1 MKAHGP
7 GARWQIER
15 SYQRLGGALDRTQRR
30 RLGKDKEMSTE
41 KLECSWNL
49 LALALVRPHECVTKK
64 VCSAQ
69 I

>member
-7 GARWQIER
+7 WARWQIEH

-30 RLGKDKEMSTE
+30 RLGKDKETSPE
-41 KLECSWNL
+41 EFEYSWNL

-64 VCSAQ
+64 LCSAQ
-69 I
+69 M